1 MPGVCVIGQK
11 ARRGN
16 TRAREGVLS
25 ALVQAPALTA
35 GEAEGADDPL
45 W

>member
-1 MPGVCVIGQK
+1 MPGVCVIGHS

-16 TRAREGVLS
+16 TRAREGVLF
-25 ALVQAPALTA
+25 ALVQAPARTA
-35 GEAEGADDPL
+35 GEAEGANGPL